1 MPASAY
7 LLAGLFVV
15 ISLAAGAVAWWVV
28 GPRRAMALPL
38 PMLVAFGLLY
48 LAGHKLGWQ
57 LGPTVEVMKFQLALP
72 FDIALALAGG
82 FAAAIVQRPLL
93 TARRGAPGS

>member
-1 MPASAY
+1 MI
-7 LLAGLFVV
+7 

-28 GPRRAMALPL
+28 GPRRAIALPL
-38 PMLVAFGLLY
+38 PMLVAFALLY

-57 LGPTVEVMKFQLALP
+57 AGPTIEVMQFQLALP
-72 FDIALALAGG
+72 FDIALTLAGG

-93 TARRGAPGS
+93 LARRRAPGS